1 LVARHLRTSGSIAT
15 LLARGFISQGGE
27 RGASAMVSSQRPSN
41 RGVRPKSK
49 TPAERADEF
58 AAIQRRLKQEAAE
71 RRHSAAAGPKPPARA
86 ARRPMTPRRTP

>member
-1 LVARHLRTSGSIAT
+1 
-15 LLARGFISQGGE
+15 
-27 RGASAMVSSQRPSN
+27 MVSSQGPSN

-71 RRHSAAAGPKPPARA
+71 RRQFAAGAGSKGPSRSS
-86 ARRPMTPRRTP
+86 RRPTAPRRTP